1 MRPVRRLVRAAALS
15 VPVLAFGL
23 AGCSSISSVTDAV
36 TPDADSAFGSFLR
49 GTSAEPTTI
58 DVQQFQKQ
66 QACPQIEVLPDT
78 NTLRVTTG
86 GNAFEE
92 GVVRY
97 QATITRT
104 ARECSEAPGGGT
116 SIKVGLAGRAISG
129 PKGAAGTLKLPLRI
143 AVREGDSVTYSKLH
157 VVTVNLTDAKPSDD
171 WVIVDPAI
179 TVSDP
184 DSAKIL
190 VGFDSKRN

>member
-15 VPVLAFGL
+15 VPALALSL

-36 TPDADSAFGSFLR
+36 TPDADSTFGSFLR
-49 GTSAEPTTI
+49 GTTAEPTTI
-58 DVQQFQKQ
+58 DVEQFRRQ
-66 QACPQIEVLPDT
+66 QACPSIEILPDT

-97 QATITRT
+97 QATIART
-104 ARECSEAPGGGT
+104 ARECTEAAGGATG
-116 SIKVGLAGRAISG
+116 IKVGLAGRAISG
-129 PKGAAGTLKLPLRI
+129 PEGAAGTLKLPLRI

-157 VVTVNLTDAKPSDD
+157 VVTVDLTDAKPSDD
-171 WVIVDPAI
+171 WVLVDPGI

-184 DSAKIL
+184 DNAKIL
-190 VGFDSKRN
+190 VGFDNKRS